1 MRHRVP
7 RRGGPGGRVRCTGAP
22 GTAGRTRRRWAA
34 SRAGP
39 AAGVA
44 RVSPGLLAGMAAAMI
59 VDAPVLRWRSRKD
72 SWEFPSGALLTG
84 ALVAMVLSP
93 AEPWWVVAVTS
104 AVAVASKYV
113 CRIDTANVF
122 NPAALALVATFYV
135 FNTAQDWW
143 GAMTEASPYAMVL
156 LVATG
161 VFITSRV
168 NKLPMVLAFLGVY
181 YALFSSVAFA
191 ADPATVAEIFRTPDL
206 QMALFFAFFI
216 LTDPPTS
223 PTKYRHQVICGVL
236 VAVASFAIFEWLG
249 AAWYLLGGV
258 LAGNLWESGRRLL
271 AHRARAQSSRT
282 VSLPAN

>member
-1 MRHRVP
+1 L
-7 RRGGPGGRVRCTGAP
+7 
-22 GTAGRTRRRWAA
+22 
-34 SRAGP
+34 
-39 AAGVA
+39 
-44 RVSPGLLAGMAAAMI
+44 LLAGTTAAMI
-59 VDAPVLRWRSRKD
+59 VDAPILRWRSRKGA
-72 SWEFPSGALLTG
+72 WEFPSGALLTG

-93 AEPWWVVAVTS
+93 AEPWWVAAVTS
-104 AVAVASKYV
+104 VMAVVSKYV
-113 CRIDTANVF
+113 CRLDTANVF

-143 GAMTEASPYAMVL
+143 GAMTDASPYAMVV

-191 ADPATVAEIFRTPDL
+191 ADPKTVAEIFRTPDL

-223 PTKYRHQVICGVL
+223 PTRYPHQVMCGVL
-236 VAVASFAIFEWLG
+236 VAVVSFAIFEWLG

-258 LAGNLWESGRRLL
+258 LAGNVWESGRRWL
-271 AHRARAQSSRT
+271 AQRARTPSSRRD
-282 VSLPAN
+282 SLPVT